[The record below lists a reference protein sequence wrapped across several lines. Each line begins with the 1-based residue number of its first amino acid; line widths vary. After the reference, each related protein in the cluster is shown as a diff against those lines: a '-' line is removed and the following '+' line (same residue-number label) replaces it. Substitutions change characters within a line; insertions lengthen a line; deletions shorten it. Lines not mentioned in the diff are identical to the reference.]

1 MNDVSPNT
9 PDITISQP
17 LSDAQGKSGHI
28 RTPLREIPQLLSKA
42 GTGFALSGKADD
54 TSATSDRCLKRI
66 TAANAAGPVRKRGS
80 VAAPKFVEPMH
91 CEAVTELTGGE
102 DWMLEIKFDD
112 YRCMSL
118 RLARPRSFREIRK
131 QLNDRFPA
139 VAEALEAL
147 PGELGADGE
156 IVALDEVKPILIC
169 QSRVCGGDRW
179 RQASATALWLECK
192 MLRQQAGFMRE
203 T

>member
-1 MNDVSPNT
+1 MNDASPDT

-17 LSDAQGKSGHI
+17 LSDAHGKSGHI

-54 TSATSDRCLKRI
+54 TSTISDRCLKRI

-80 VAAPKFVEPMH
+80 VVAPKFVEPMQ

-102 DWMLEIKFDD
+102 DWTLEIKFDG
-112 YRCMSL
+112 YRCIVVKTGKATLFS
-118 RLARPRSFREIRK
+118 RNEK

-169 QSRVCGGDRW
+169 QSRVCGVDRW
-179 RQASATALWLECK
+179 RQASATALWLE
-192 MLRQQAGFMRE
+192 
-203 T
+203 